1 VAVPSDR
8 PDQAQREPPATRN
21 LRTILLCAGIEGRSF
36 AECHTR
42 YPYHAPDSGFRVSD
56 FLTHHAVMLDFA
68 MQPLIAVKKAEK
80 AQSLRRYF
88 VAPRRMQRIS

>member
-1 VAVPSDR
+1 
-8 PDQAQREPPATRN
+8 
-21 LRTILLCAGIEGRSF
+21 
-36 AECHTR
+36 
-42 YPYHAPDSGFRVSD
+42 VSD

-68 MQPLIAVKKAEK
+68 MQPLIAFKKAEK